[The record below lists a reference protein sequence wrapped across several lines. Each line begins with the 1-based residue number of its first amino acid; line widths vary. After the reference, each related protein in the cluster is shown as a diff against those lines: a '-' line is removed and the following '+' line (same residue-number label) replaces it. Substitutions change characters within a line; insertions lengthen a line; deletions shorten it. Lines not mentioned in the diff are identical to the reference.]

1 MDSSSKEELRKKME
15 SMINSLQTEIKDLE
29 ELTKPISPENS
40 LGRLTR
46 LDAIN
51 NKSVAEASLRNRK
64 RKLGKL
70 HVALANIDQEGFGQ
84 CSRCKN
90 SINPKRLILMPE
102 SDLCVKCASQVR

>member
-1 MDSSSKEELRKKME
+1 MNASEKRELKNKIE
-15 SMINSLQTEIKDLE
+15 SLISSLQIEIKDLE

-46 LDAIN
+46 LDAMN

-70 HVALANIDQEGFGQ
+70 HVALNNIDEVNFGL
-84 CSRCKN
+84 CKRCKK
-90 SINPKRLILMPE
+90 SINPHRLVLMPE
-102 SDLCVKCASQVR
+102 SEYCVRCAG